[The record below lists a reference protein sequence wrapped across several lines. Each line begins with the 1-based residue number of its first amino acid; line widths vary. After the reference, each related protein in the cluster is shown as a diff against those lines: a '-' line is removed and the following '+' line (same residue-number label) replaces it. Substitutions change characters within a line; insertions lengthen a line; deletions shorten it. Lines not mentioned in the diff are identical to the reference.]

1 MTEQLKFEVGKCYRT
16 RCGKKATVLLIRPT
30 YIVGEIE
37 GMESENPWHWNVCG
51 GWHPEAVPV
60 AWDLVSEWRE
70 PARVMARVF
79 RHRIS
84 GNVEIWRVAPNP
96 DWQLIAQREIVEGE
110 GLT

>member
-1 MTEQLKFEVGKCYRT
+1 MTEQLKFEVGKHYRT
-16 RCGKKATVLLIRPT
+16 RDGRKATVLLILT
-30 YIVGEIE
+30 GYMVGTI
-37 GMESENPWHWNVCG
+37 GKDAMPVIWFAGGGAASEPYST
-51 GWHPEAVPV
+51 AD
-60 AWDLVSEWRE
+60 DLVSEWRE